1 MNLARVMHISGG
13 ATAVIGSGGKTT
25 LLSALAGNLSGTVIL
40 TTSTHILPF
49 PNLPLAS
56 NEAQVKALIGAN
68 HIVCVGAPVANG
80 KLAEPACGIP
90 TLAPLADH
98 VLVEADGSHHLPL
111 KAHAEW
117 EPVVPASTN
126 QTILVVGASGFGQ
139 PVKKAVHRPEL
150 FCKRTG
156 CLPTDPAGPRL
167 VARELAAE
175 VGEGRIA
182 FDRLLV
188 NQVDD
193 EHALADATALA
204 HELAR
209 LGICQPVVAAS
220 LRSGWAQQ
228 L

>member
-1 MNLARVMHISGG
+1 M
-13 ATAVIGSGGKTT
+13 
-25 LLSALAGNLSGTVIL
+25 
-40 TTSTHILPF
+40 
-49 PNLPLAS
+49 
-56 NEAQVKALIGAN
+56 
-68 HIVCVGAPVANG
+68 
-80 KLAEPACGIP
+80 
-90 TLAPLADH
+90 
-98 VLVEADGSHHLPL
+98 
-111 KAHAEW
+111 
-117 EPVVPASTN
+117 
-126 QTILVVGASGFGQ
+126 VGASGFGQ